1 MNFNCRVIRTKK
13 VSRYV
18 FALTSAMLILLQT
31 AQMGVFATLADSQA
45 KIDTGWTDTG
55 KITVNIDTT
64 KNRTAISPYIYG
76 LCADGSLTGVTVNAA
91 KQSGAAMSSY
101 NWENN
106 FSNSGIAGNNTN
118 DYALIKGYVG
128 ASLNSPALHAENLV
142 SKTNKFGIQTR
153 YLTLQMMG
161 YAASD
166 GNGKV
171 TSFDSISDRFDKISF
186 DNPEGY
192 STQPDLNDGSVYI
205 DEYVSYLV
213 NKYGHASSGGI
224 NGYFLDYEPEN
235 WRNNYPVLD
244 LPVLTPKVLVEKSAE
259 LARSVKNIDKSA
271 LVLGPSVNGLESFVN
286 LSNPNEWKNYSNS
299 YSWFIDYYL
308 DKMSAASDEAGT
320 RLLDVLDLHFIS
332 EAKDSL
338 MEPVVE
344 SNTIFSNAARM
355 QATRILWD
363 ASYTENSFS
372 AIQYKQNTPIIPTI
386 QASIR
391 MYYPNTK
398 LSFSEY
404 NFGGGKHISGAIAE
418 ADALGIFASQGVY
431 MACLLPNTTEYS
443 YQKSAINMYTN
454 YDGVGGTFGNTLVKS
469 DNGGDNMSSVYT
481 AINNNNASTLKSILI
496 NKNDTLEKNVKV
508 KITSDMLYSSASV
521 YCLNG
526 DSSDIR
532 LIEQIDD
539 IENNT
544 FDYVMEPLSIYL
556 LEFNCDDTIIDT
568 PNVTTDARVTDI
580 SSNDSIQHSNAIS
593 SEIITNIPAS
603 SADSEINSDTLSD
616 AVTEVISD
624 TQNSSLT
631 SGGSNM
637 QTETDEHGDL
647 IEIIPNDDSSSGVP
661 FAVKIIIGVLVA
673 AVFFGMGYVL
683 VYDKK

>member
-1 MNFNCRVIRTKK
+1 MNFNSRAIGRKK
-13 VSRYV
+13 ASRYV
-18 FALTSAMLILLQT
+18 FALTSALIVLLQSVGT
-31 AQMGVFATLADSQA
+31 GVFAMFTDNQA

-55 KITVNIDTT
+55 KITINIDTSQ
-64 KNRTAISPYIYG
+64 NRTSISPYIYG
-76 LCADGSLTGVTVNAA
+76 LCADGSLTGVSANAA
-91 KQSGAAMSSY
+91 KQSGAAMSTY

-106 FSNSGIAGNNTN
+106 FSNSGIAGNSIN
-118 DYALIKGYVG
+118 DISLIKGYAG
-128 ASLNSPALHAENLV
+128 SSLNAPALHADNLI
-142 SKTNKFGIQTR
+142 SKTNKFDILAR

-161 YAASD
+161 YVASD

-171 TSFDSISDRFDKISF
+171 SNTDAISDRFDKIAF

-192 STQPDLNDGSVYI
+192 STQPDLNDGTVYI

-235 WRNNYPVLD
+235 WRTNFPMLE
-244 LPVLTPKVLVEKSAE
+244 LPVLTPKVLITKSTE
-259 LARSVKNIDKSA
+259 LAEAVKRIDKSA

-286 LSNPNEWKNYSNS
+286 LSNPDEWRNYSNS

-308 DKMSAASDEAGT
+308 DKMSEASDEAGI

-355 QATRILWD
+355 QAVRILWD

-418 ADALGIFASQGVY
+418 ADALGVFATQGVY
-431 MACLLPNTTEYS
+431 MACLLPNTSEYS
-443 YQKSAINMYTN
+443 YQKSAINLYTN
-454 YDGVGGTFGNTLVKS
+454 YDGNGAAFGNTLVKS
-469 DNGGDNMSSVYT
+469 SNGGDIMSSVY
-481 AINNNNASTLKSILI
+481 AAVNNNNIATLKAVII
-496 NKNDTLEKNVKV
+496 NKNDSLEKNVKV
-508 KITSDMLYSSASV
+508 KITSDINYSSANV
-521 YCLNG
+521 YCLNSS
-526 DSSDIR
+526 SSDIYM
-532 LIEQIDD
+532 IEQVDD
-539 IENNT
+539 IDNNS
-544 FDYVMEPLSIYL
+544 FDYVMDPLSIYL
-556 LEFNCDDTIIDT
+556 FEFNCEEVIDEVT
-568 PNVTTDARVTDI
+568 NVTTDRIITETSADNTEQSNTASSVNIIETKITTVNSETNSDNANLEITSETDDTKNSSTESSASISQSVTDKHG
-580 SSNDSIQHSNAIS
+580 DV
-593 SEIITNIPAS
+593 T
-603 SADSEINSDTLSD
+603 T
-616 AVTEVISD
+616 TEV
-624 TQNSSLT
+624 N
-631 SGGSNM
+631 
-637 QTETDEHGDL
+637 DED
-647 IEIIPNDDSSSGVP
+647 EDAIPFP
-661 FAVKIIIGVLVA
+661 LKIIIGVLVA

-683 VYDKK
+683 VYDRK